1 MSKLEE
7 YIRDGR
13 APIPTKKV
21 TSRVMRGNKAKDTKP
36 ELKLRKA
43 LWEANLR
50 GYRLHVKKIP
60 GTPDIVYGGK
70 KLAIFVNGCYWHRCP
85 ECNLPIPKSNSQFWT
100 SKFEKNIV
108 RDKRKIDTLN
118 QLGWKTLVIWECQIR
133 DTIDSVIEIIQQKLN
148 E

>member
-1 MSKLEE
+1 
-7 YIRDGR
+7 
-13 APIPTKKV
+13 
-21 TSRVMRGNKAKDTKP
+21 MRGNKAKDTKP

-43 LWEANLR
+43 LWKANLR

-70 KLAIFVNGCYWHRCP
+70 RLAIFVNGCYWHRCSK
-85 ECNLPIPKSNSQFWT
+85 CNLPIPKSNQQFWT
-100 SKFEKNIV
+100 SKFKKNIT

-118 QLGWKTLVIWECQIR
+118 QLGWKTLVIWECQIK
-133 DTIDSVIEIIQQKLN
+133 DTLDSVIEIIRQKLN